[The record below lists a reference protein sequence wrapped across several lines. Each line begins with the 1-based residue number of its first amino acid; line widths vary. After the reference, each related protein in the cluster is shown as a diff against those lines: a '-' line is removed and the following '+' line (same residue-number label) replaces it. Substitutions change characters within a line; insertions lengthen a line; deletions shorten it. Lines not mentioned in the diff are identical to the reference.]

1 MFFLHED
8 VEDYH
13 PRLPMEALGNLSSPV
28 ADLTAGF
35 KTVDETEFYK
45 STTVTLL
52 PGSPWVLS
60 SRLYP
65 GDHFRSSQE
74 FELRDGRE
82 KNPQTGKKKK
92 TSAMDDFTELHIAF
106 FKSGP
111 ENSL

>member
-8 VEDYH
+8 VE
-13 PRLPMEALGNLSSPV
+13 ALGNLSSPT
-28 ADLTAGF
+28 ADLKAGF

-45 STTVTLL
+45 STTVTLI
-52 PGSPWVLS
+52 PGSPWVLL

-74 FELRDGRE
+74 FELRYSRE
-82 KNPQTGKKKK
+82 KNPQTGKKM
-92 TSAMDDFTELHIAF
+92 SAMDDFTELHIAF